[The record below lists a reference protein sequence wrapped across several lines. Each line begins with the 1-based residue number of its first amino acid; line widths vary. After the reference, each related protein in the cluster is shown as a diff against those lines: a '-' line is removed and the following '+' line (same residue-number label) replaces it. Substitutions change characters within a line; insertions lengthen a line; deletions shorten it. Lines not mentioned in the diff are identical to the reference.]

1 MEPQPFE
8 FRRRVRAP
16 SKVFEPSFGWAKP
29 MGKVTR
35 RIFGERVSGT
45 SARPPSRSL

>member
-16 SKVFEPSFGWAKP
+16 SKEFEPSFG
-29 MGKVTR
+29 
-35 RIFGERVSGT
+35 
-45 SARPPSRSL
+45 